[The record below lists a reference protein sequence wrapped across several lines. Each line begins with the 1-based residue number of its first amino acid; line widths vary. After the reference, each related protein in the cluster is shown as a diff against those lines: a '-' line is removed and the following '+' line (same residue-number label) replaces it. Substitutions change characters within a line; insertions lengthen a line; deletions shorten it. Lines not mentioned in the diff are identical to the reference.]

1 MPQLAAHCC
10 TRLSCSLIRMIL
22 AQALLEY
29 GLVSAIAGGIL
40 QVRADV
46 EDMLQH
52 AKPMHYGM
60 VGLVVVAL
68 WLVMGRRS

>member
-1 MPQLAAHCC
+1 
-10 TRLSCSLIRMIL
+10 MIL

-40 QVRADV
+40 QARADV